1 MDESSE
7 EEREKLSGWA
17 SQTSQPT
24 MHTSRGFGVLC
35 FRSPAHRTRSL
46 HVCLLHLSKCA
57 QWLQATPQVLPQ
69 LLSRAPRWYLET
81 QEDKGEGS
89 SMQYGAPNA
98 VWGSGLWMW
107 KSSLFCVWRG
117 VN

>member
-24 MHTSRGFGVLC
+24 TRTSRGFGVVC
-35 FRSPAHRTRSL
+35 FRCPVHHTRSL
-46 HVCLLHLSKCA
+46 HVCPLHLSKRA

-69 LLSRAPRWYLET
+69 LLSRAPCWYLQM
-81 QEDKGEGS
+81 QED
-89 SMQYGAPNA
+89 
-98 VWGSGLWMW
+98 
-107 KSSLFCVWRG
+107 
-117 VN
+117 